1 MFLFILLR
9 KVTFIFFYFF
19 LKKKEKKSILQAM
32 VVTFAIQH
40 LPMRK
45 AILLCFI
52 FVTSYQ
58 YKIIFHGGKFLQDLL
73 NRPKNSKDTNK
84 FSKRCQPK
92 WAWSSFF
99 SRSLP
104 RKCFLLLVGFI
115 SPTTRCLNMRQVLR
129 SHYFLWGFSLNS
141 QCSITY
147 PSSYPLANIYIWSNA
162 SPSELYWQ

>member
-1 MFLFILLR
+1 
-9 KVTFIFFYFF
+9 
-19 LKKKEKKSILQAM
+19 M

-84 FSKRCQPK
+84 LSKRCQPK
-92 WAWSSFF
+92 LAWSSFF
-99 SRSLP
+99 QDIYQE
-104 RKCFLLLVGFI
+104 KVFFTFVGFI
-115 SPTTRCLNMRQVLR
+115 SPTTRCLHIRQVLR
-129 SHYFLWGFSLNS
+129 SHYFLWGFSLNNL
-141 QCSITY
+141 CSITY
-147 PSSYPLANIYIWSNA
+147 HSSHPLANIYIWSNA
-162 SPSELYWQ
+162 SPSGLYWQ